1 MNCVGRKIPLLKQD
15 DGVPLRAFA
24 NDRELSEVTI
34 RLKSEFSTDLLLY
47 THIQAT
53 KDNLPG

>member
-34 RLKSEFSTDLLLY
+34 QLKSYFSIDLPIGNQHAEKLF
-47 THIQAT
+47 QR
-53 KDNLPG
+53 